1 MPVHLRS
8 RKRTQPAPPKP
19 EPEGQVVGTVDS
31 LPREIR
37 GVMLPVTGGRIL
49 VPNTTMAEVI
59 TFAQPEP
66 VADAPAWLLGRLA
79 WRGWGLPVLAFSAMA
94 GAAADESTENARV
107 AILKALNGH
116 ARLPFFG
123 VLTQGFPRLTLI
135 SEGMLI
141 PDDAAADALPT
152 GVREQ
157 VRVHGDPAWIP
168 DLATVEN
175 MVVEALNVAA

>member
-1 MPVHLRS
+1 MS
-8 RKRTQPAPPKP
+8 MA
-19 EPEGQVVGTVDS
+19 EA

-37 GVMLPVTGGRIL
+37 GVMLPVTGGRVL

-59 TFAQPEP
+59 TFAQPAP
-66 VADAPAWLLGRLA
+66 VAGAPSWLLGRLA

-94 GAAADESTENARV
+94 GVASDDPAEKTRV

-116 ARLPFFG
+116 ARLPYFG

-135 SEGMLI
+135 SEEMLI
-141 PDDAAADALPT
+141 PDEDAGALPT

-157 VRVHGDPAWIP
+157 VRVHGEPAWIP
-168 DLATVEN
+168 DLAAVEN
-175 MVVEALNVAA
+175 LIIEALGVAA